1 MCLNIL
7 VLGAPLTGRERR
19 GVPCGNMKGYGPV
32 GTRIGLALVLYIRQQ
47 RETVSTRKEEG

>member
-7 VLGAPLTGRERR
+7 LGAPLTGRERR

-32 GTRIGLALVLYIRQQ
+32 GTRIELALVLYIHQQ
-47 RETVSTRKEEG
+47 RETGSRKDKD